1 MVMTLD
7 GRLDTATAPLLER
20 KIKQWGDEITELI
33 LDFENLTYISS
44 MGLRVLLQTQKVMNA
59 QDRKLIIRNMK
70 DSVREVFEMTG
81 FINLMVQEE
90 KFVVIRKDEPNQIIL
105 FLNGQMDSDNVP
117 ALAQE
122 LSQIKAAN
130 LMKDD
135 IIVLVLDAKKLK
147 FISEGASRLL
157 RRAIEDSYW
166 EKRKLVI
173 QHVAMELRHVFEDG
187 GMKELLEQELPRQEL
202 PRQELPE
209 QELPRQELPEQA

>member
-1 MVMTLD
+1 MTIQSERTGSTVVMTLD

-33 LDFENLTYISS
+33 LDFEHLVYISS
-44 MGLRVLLQTQKVMNA
+44 MGLRVLLQTQKAMSA
-59 QDRKLIIRNMK
+59 QDRKLIIKNMQ

-90 KFVVIRKDEPNQIIL
+90 KFVVIRKDEPNQITL

-130 LMKDD
+130 LLKEDV
-135 IIVLVLDAKKLK
+135 IILVLDAEKLK
-147 FISEGASRLL
+147 CVSSGAGRLL
-157 RRAIEDSYW
+157 RRAIEESYW
-166 EKRKLVI
+166 EKRKLI
-173 QHVAMELRHVFEDG
+173 IRNSAAELRGVFEDN
-187 GMKELLEQELPRQEL
+187 GMKELLEDPPAL
-202 PRQELPE
+202 
-209 QELPRQELPEQA
+209 